1 MNCFQ
6 SSLNPSNSIPS
17 FSLGEYY
24 DFKNNTYTSSQNDSN
39 EFDHCDCLRTN
50 PLLVTS
56 DICKMSLDQD
66 LFNENGQN
74 VKGKRSIIL
83 DTSYDNTNDWTP
95 ISSLVI
101 IKNEFDFLIVPLTES
116 SIFLNFSKI
125 SNIIQM

>member
-24 DFKNNTYTSSQNDSN
+24 DFKNNTYTSGQNDSN

-66 LFNENGQN
+66 LFNENGPS
-74 VKGKRSIIL
+74 VKGKRSIII
-83 DTSYDNTNDWTP
+83 DTSYDNTNDWMP

-101 IKNEFDFLIVPLTES
+101 LERI
-116 SIFLNFSKI
+116 
-125 SNIIQM
+125 